1 MSLNRCEQDL
11 LDYVQRSPDE
21 RHYWEHK
28 VRRVLGEQ
36 PDGHAAASTLEI
48 ELQRYLEERARVLA
62 RFREYAVEPG
72 GRRTSLRNL
81 ADFLMR
87 MWAPP
92 KAAKIPRLG
101 S

>member
-28 VRRVLGEQ
+28 VRRVIGER
-36 PDGHAAASTLEI
+36 PDGHAAATTLEM

-72 GRRTSLRNL
+72 ERRMSLRNL
-81 ADFLMR
+81 ADFLIR
-87 MWAPP
+87 MWTLP
-92 KAAKIPRLG
+92 KPAKTTK
-101 S
+101 SEK